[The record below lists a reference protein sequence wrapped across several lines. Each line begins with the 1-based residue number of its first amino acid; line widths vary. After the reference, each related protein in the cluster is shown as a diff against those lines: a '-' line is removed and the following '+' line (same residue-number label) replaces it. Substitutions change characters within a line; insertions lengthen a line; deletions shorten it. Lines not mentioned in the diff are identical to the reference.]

1 MKAPFHSRPGADLAI
16 AALVFAWLAATA
28 WARLL
33 MLPDEGRYVGVAWEM
48 MRSGD
53 WLVPTLNGL
62 PYFHKPPLFYW
73 ITAASMSLFGL
84 NEWAARAAPLL
95 GAWIGAL
102 SLYFF
107 VRRWTDRRTANLTLV
122 ALLAQPLFFGGAQ
135 FANLDMLVAGCI
147 TATIVLLA
155 HAALCVERDLPC
167 RTALGAAYA
176 AAAFGVL
183 AKGLIGLVIPA
194 LAVGAWLLVRRRWR
208 VLLALSWWPG
218 VMLFLI
224 VAAPW
229 FVAMQLRFADFF
241 HYFFVVQH
249 FQRFAA
255 GGFNNVQPF
264 WFYAAVLITSSLPWL
279 PWLPWLSRL
288 PIRQRYL
295 SDPARGPVRLL
306 MLLWVLMVVV
316 FFSLPKSK
324 LVGYIF
330 PAVPPLA
337 FLLAE
342 GFALMASPSA
352 RSRNLWAVSTGA
364 AAALGLGVVIWLSV
378 VPARSSQEVALALKA
393 HRGPGDAVVML
404 NEYLFDVPF
413 YAELGAPVKVVDD
426 WASGEIQHRDN
437 WRKELADAARF
448 DVARAT
454 HTLIAPLALPALLC
468 DASVT
473 WVIGSENMIEHY
485 PFLKAAQER
494 ASRRGTTLWRL
505 DATASGVGAALGCT
519 GKSHVDLAA
528 AVPSDASHA
537 VRSST

>member
-155 HAALCVERDLPC
+155 HAALCVERGLPC

-208 VLLALSWWPG
+208 VLLALLWWPG

-264 WFYAAVLITSSLPWL
+264 WFYVAVLIASSL

-288 PIRQRYL
+288 PIRRRYL
-295 SDPARGPVRLL
+295 SDPERGPVRLL
-306 MLLWVLMVVV
+306 MLLWVLVVAV
-316 FFSLPKSK
+316 FFSLPRSK

-352 RSRNLWAVSTGA
+352 RSRNLWALSTGA
-364 AAALGLGVVIWLSV
+364 AAALGIGVVIWLSV

-448 DVARAT
+448 DAARAA

-468 DASVT
+468 DAPVT
-473 WVIGSENMIEHY
+473 WVIGSENMVERY

-494 ASRRGTTLWRL
+494 ASTRGSTLWRV
-505 DATASGVGAALGCT
+505 DATAPGAGGALGCT
-519 GKSHVDLAA
+519 GKSNVD
-528 AVPSDASHA
+528 
-537 VRSST
+537 RSSM